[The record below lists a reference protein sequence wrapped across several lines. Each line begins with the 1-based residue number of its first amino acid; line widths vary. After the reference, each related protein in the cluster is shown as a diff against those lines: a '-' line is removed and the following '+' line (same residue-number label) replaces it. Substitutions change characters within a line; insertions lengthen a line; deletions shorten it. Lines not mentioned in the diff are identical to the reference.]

1 MRSNAAIRGKS
12 PARNPGK
19 SERPGKALRLAS
31 SVPHQCKLLGGLALL
46 PLCDALVIDRANAYG
61 FVGAP
66 APGQKFNVDQ
76 LEAFLVPKGTF
87 VRLNPYIIHGAQFAI
102 HEEEAHVRCLL
113 PGRTFRNDMEAVM
126 ITEEERA
133 VLVME

>member
-1 MRSNAAIRGKS
+1 MDDDVAI
-12 PARNPGK
+12 
-19 SERPGKALRLAS
+19 
-31 SVPHQCKLLGGLALL
+31 
-46 PLCDALVIDRANAYG
+46 

-102 HEEEAHVRCLL
+102 HEEEAHVLCLL

-126 ITEEERA
+126 LTEEERA

>member
-1 MRSNAAIRGKS
+1 M
-12 PARNPGK
+12 
-19 SERPGKALRLAS
+19 
-31 SVPHQCKLLGGLALL
+31 
-46 PLCDALVIDRANAYG
+46 
-61 FVGAP
+61 
-66 APGQKFNVDQ
+66 DQ

-102 HEEEAHVRCLL
+102 HEEEAHVLCLL

-126 ITEEERA
+126 LTEEERA